1 MSGCPALAQGPVL
14 NATPCHQG
22 HLVTVLRCS
31 HVIHLGFL
39 VDHDNALIRLQ
50 KKCIPMQVNGNQL
63 YKLPLTDAIS
73 PSLEAVYEPELL
85 GFQDLPNAAERGR
98 LGSASCS
105 LCGL

>member
-1 MSGCPALAQGPVL
+1 
-14 NATPCHQG
+14 
-22 HLVTVLRCS
+22 
-31 HVIHLGFL
+31 
-39 VDHDNALIRLQ
+39 
-50 KKCIPMQVNGNQL
+50 MQVNGNQL